1 MVASFTAYTVSQVAE
16 YLKGYL
22 EDDAR
27 LNGLWVDG
35 EVSGLR
41 RYSSGHTYFQLKDS
55 KAVLRAVVFRNQR
68 GGGALADGTSVYAHG
83 RITFYPPNGT
93 VDMVVD
99 LVRPKG
105 EGELARQLE
114 ELKQKLA
121 AQGLFEPSRKRPLPR
136 FPRTV
141 GVVTS
146 PQGAVFHDIQ
156 NVLGRRYPLAKL
168 VLAPT
173 QVQGE
178 GAAAGIVSA
187 LEQLTRETDCDVVI
201 VARGGGS
208 LEDLWPF
215 NEEAVARAIYGCK
228 TPVISAIGHETDET
242 IADLVADLRAPTPSA
257 AAELAAPD
265 IRELKEALGR
275 FAGQLERA
283 LLDPIKRDRANVDQA
298 RRQLESG
305 LPDIGVL
312 RRRIDDVTRIA
323 VASAG
328 KLMVQSRLEVD
339 GLHQRLRGLDPR
351 ATLKRGFSIVKSDGS
366 GKVIAG
372 TGQVKP
378 GEALTIIVSD
388 GDYAAVA
395 GVPASVNTNVEAKTN
410 TNANG
415 RSRRKQAKP
424 DPGMTRLL

>member
-1 MVASFTAYTVSQVAE
+1 MAVYTVGQVTT
-16 YLKGYL
+16 YLKESL
-22 EDDAR
+22 EADPLLGD
-27 LNGLWVDG
+27 LWILG
-35 EVSGLR
+35 EVSNLR
-41 RYSSGHTYFQLKDS
+41 VSSSGHTYFSLKDRQ
-55 KAVLRAVVFRNQR
+55 AILRAVMFRNQP
-68 GGGALADGTSVYAHG
+68 GSELLSEGASISAHG
-83 RITFYPPNGT
+83 RVTFYEKGGT
-93 VDMVVD
+93 TDLLVDVAM
-99 LVRPKG
+99 PQG
-105 EGELARQLE
+105 MGELALE
-114 ELKQKLA
+114 LERRKQKLA
-121 AQGLFEPSRKRPLPR
+121 AEGLFDASRKRRLPR
-136 FPRTV
+136 FPSLI

-146 PQGAVFHDIQ
+146 PSGAVFHDIR

-173 QVQGE
+173 QVQGD
-178 GAAAGIVSA
+178 GAAAGIVAA
-187 LEQLTRETDCDVVI
+187 LDQLTRETDCDVVI

-257 AAELAAPD
+257 AAELAVPD
-265 IRELKEALGR
+265 MRELKEALGR
-275 FAGQLERA
+275 FAGQLERG

-328 KLMVQSRLEVD
+328 KLMVQKRLEVD
-339 GLHQRLRGLDPR
+339 GLQQRLRGLDPR
-351 ATLKRGFSIVKSDGS
+351 ATLKRGFSIVKSAGS

-372 TGQVKP
+372 TAQVKP

-388 GDYAAVA
+388 GDYPAVA
-395 GVPASVNTNVEAKTN
+395 GGGAEGDANGNASTGVNGNS
-410 TNANG
+410 NANG

-424 DPGMTRLL
+424 DPGMPRLL